1 MIILLSFIPVFA
13 LTGREGKTFHPLAF
27 TKSFAMIGVAMFSI
41 TLVPALIPSFIKGRL
56 RSENES
62 WLVRNLIGIYKP
74 WLTWLMP
81 RRNFAMWS
89 FSALL
94 IVGAGLFPLEA
105 VIGLPYLLPRHR
117 RRDDVD
123 HDPAHRRLAVAVAV
137 VRHAWRGLALTAYNF
152 PKIGTDYM
160 PPLDEGS
167 ILDMPVTVPRV
178 SVAQAADDLKTRDAI
193 IGRFRKS
200 R

>member
-1 MIILLSFIPVFA
+1 ML
-13 LTGREGKTFHPLAF
+13 
-27 TKSFAMIGVAMFSI
+27 GVAVISI

-89 FSALL
+89 FAALL
-94 IVGAGLFPLEA
+94 IVAAGLFPLEA
-105 VIGLPYLLPRHR
+105 VFGLSWKVCFLAITGLTMTITICLVVGWR
-117 RRDDVD
+117 RQFLSLVT
-123 HDPAHRRLAVAVAV
+123 LAA
-137 VRHAWRGLALTAYNF
+137 LALAAANF
-152 PKIGTDYM
+152 PRIGSDYM

-178 SVAQAADDLKTRDAI
+178 SVTQAAADLKTRD
-193 IGRFRKS
+193 GLLRRFPRS
-200 R
+200 N